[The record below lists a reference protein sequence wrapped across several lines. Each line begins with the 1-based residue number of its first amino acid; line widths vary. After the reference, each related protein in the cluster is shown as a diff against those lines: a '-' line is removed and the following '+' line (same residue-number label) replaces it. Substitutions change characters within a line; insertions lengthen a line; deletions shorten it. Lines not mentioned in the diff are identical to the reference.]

1 MHHGKKRTPIK
12 LTEPEQHAKD
22 VRRLLVKAEQQ
33 IMKLQ
38 EKVADQKQLLREF
51 QAQARHEVSLATERE
66 ELKAEIAD
74 LRSEA
79 NELIRAN
86 RQQVEKIE
94 SLQAEIAKQKADARA
109 QKPNGTAAGTD
120 LRGLIQPL
128 VA

>member
-1 MHHGKKRTPIK
+1 MHPEKNRKPIN

-38 EKVADQKQLLREF
+38 EKVVNQKQLLREL

-66 ELKAEIAD
+66 ELKVEIAD

-94 SLQAEIAKQKADARA
+94 SLQTEIAKLKADARA
-109 QKPNGTAAGTD
+109 RKPNETAAGTD
-120 LRGLIQPL
+120 LRGLIPPL

>member
-1 MHHGKKRTPIK
+1 MQPEKNRKPIS

-38 EKVADQKQLLREF
+38 EKVVDQKQLLREL
-51 QAQARHEVSLATERE
+51 QAQARHEFSLATERE

-94 SLQAEIAKQKADARA
+94 SLQAEIAKLKADARA
-109 QKPNGTAAGTD
+109 RKPNGTAAGTD
-120 LRGLIQPL
+120 LRD
-128 VA
+128 